1 MLSNFLV
8 HSFTVWLPLSPLANA
23 FACLRVCMDI
33 YLGSMDAL
41 KNTPCLYGY
50 PLAET
55 SCEVENGSN
64 LL

>member
-1 MLSNFLV
+1 MLSNFRV
-8 HSFTVWLPLSPLANA
+8 HSFTMWLPLSPLANA

-33 YLGSMDAL
+33 YLGSMDTL
-41 KNTPCLYGY
+41 KNAPYLYGY

-55 SCEVENGSN
+55 SCEVENSSN